1 MLFALDR
8 MLQECGMHPF
18 LVALLGLTCP
28 VAPAELKLEQAGSW
42 WQGLLGWLPKSRN
55 IISFFDNI

>member
-1 MLFALDR
+1 
-8 MLQECGMHPF
+8 MHPF